1 MQDGNTDS
9 SKLKAAQAPA
19 AWDSQQSAQLYGVNA
34 WGAGYFSVSDAGE
47 IQTSVEIG
55 GTTVSVSLMEIVRG
69 MQARGLQ
76 MPTVLRI
83 RNILDHRLKV
93 LNESFAR
100 AISEG
105 GYSNV
110 YRGVYPIKVNQQC
123 HVVDEIARYGSRYN
137 HGLEVG
143 SKAELTIALSEQRNA
158 EALIICNGY
167 KDSEY
172 IDLGLYARRMGL
184 LCFFVLE
191 TTAELE
197 LVIERSRVLGIDPL
211 LGARIKTSLEVDG
224 HWSKDSGD
232 RSIFGLSTTALM
244 HVVDRLRAEGMLD
257 CLRLLHCHLG
267 SQIPNIRN
275 VRNGVLEACRFYAG
289 LVQEGAPMG
298 YIDLGGGL
306 AVDYEGAYTN
316 STHSMNYKLDEYCTA
331 IVESIRETLDPLE
344 LAHPVIVSESGR
356 ATVAYSSVLLF
367 NVLNVSPGLPDVSI
381 EAPADDALDALH
393 SLYAIIP
400 GNTAT
405 KLQKSYNEAL
415 FYRDSVREMFH
426 HGQATLRDRALAES
440 LFLGLLRR
448 IVDVLPEL
456 KRVPPELEQLR
467 EGHSDRYYGNFSLF
481 QSLPDIWAI
490 EQLFPIVPI
499 HRLDEEPLRNATLA
513 DLTCDCD
520 GKIDRFTTPDGPA
533 DSLRLHSLKP
543 GEEYLLGVFL
553 VGAYQETL
561 GDLHNLFGDTNV
573 VNVSIEADGSFEF
586 LNEFHGDSIADVL
599 SYVEYEP
606 KQLTEKFRLVA
617 EQAVRSGHID
627 IAQRQ
632 VILNAY
638 RDSLQGY
645 TYLEN

>member
-1 MQDGNTDS
+1 
-9 SKLKAAQAPA
+9 
-19 AWDSQQSAQLYGVNA
+19 
-34 WGAGYFSVSDAGE
+34 
-47 IQTSVEIG
+47 
-55 GTTVSVSLMEIVRG
+55 
-69 MQARGLQ
+69 
-76 MPTVLRI
+76 
-83 RNILDHRLKV
+83 
-93 LNESFAR
+93 
-100 AISEG
+100 
-105 GYSNV
+105 
-110 YRGVYPIKVNQQC
+110 
-123 HVVDEIARYGSRYN
+123 
-137 HGLEVG
+137 
-143 SKAELTIALSEQRNA
+143 
-158 EALIICNGY
+158 
-167 KDSEY
+167 
-172 IDLGLYARRMGL
+172 
-184 LCFFVLE
+184 
-191 TTAELE
+191 
-197 LVIERSRVLGIDPL
+197 
-211 LGARIKTSLEVDG
+211 
-224 HWSKDSGD
+224 
-232 RSIFGLSTTALM
+232 
-244 HVVDRLRAEGMLD
+244 
-257 CLRLLHCHLG
+257 
-267 SQIPNIRN
+267 
-275 VRNGVLEACRFYAG
+275 
-289 LVQEGAPMG
+289 
-298 YIDLGGGL
+298 
-306 AVDYEGAYTN
+306 
-316 STHSMNYKLDEYCTA
+316 
-331 IVESIRETLDPLE
+331 
-344 LAHPVIVSESGR
+344 
-356 ATVAYSSVLLF
+356 
-367 NVLNVSPGLPDVSI
+367 
-381 EAPADDALDALH
+381 
-393 SLYAIIP
+393 
-400 GNTAT
+400 AT

-632 VILNAY
+632 VSLNAY
-638 RDSLQGY
+638 RDSLQ
-645 TYLEN
+645 